1 MVVGRLKV
9 GKNKQRPSL
18 IPLTEDDKKLFSLT
32 KNNTLVNRDITHKEK
47 NYLKN
52 AQPQYQEIYGNKGVK
67 FCQEEEKNEKK
78 EPNKKGKVKFSSII
92 EYSRN

>member
-1 MVVGRLKV
+1 MIVGRLKV
-9 GKNKQRPSL
+9 GKKKERPSL
-18 IPLTEDDKKLFSLT
+18 IPLTEDDKKLFSLI

-52 AQPQYQEIYGNKGVK
+52 AQPQYKEIYGNKGVK
-67 FCQEEEKNEKK
+67 FCQEEDKNEKK
-78 EPNKKGKVKFSSII
+78 EPQKKGRVKFSSFV